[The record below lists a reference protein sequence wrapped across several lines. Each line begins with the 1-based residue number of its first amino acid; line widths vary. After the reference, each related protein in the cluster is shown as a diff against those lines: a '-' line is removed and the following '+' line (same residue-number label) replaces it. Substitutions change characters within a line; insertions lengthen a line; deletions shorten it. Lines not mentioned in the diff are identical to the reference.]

1 MAYDKGTNYSLLMDE
16 AAKKGDYAAAAQYEQ
31 MRNEKIDGTGS
42 SHAKTNLYS
51 QYLQTDAAGT
61 KPAGNVGATGGS
73 LGAAAGALGRAL
85 GKGSDGT
92 GFAAYKDE
100 NGKTT
105 TYRPEFAGQTVQ
117 IGTQLVTYNERGY
130 PVKSLN
136 ADHAKK
142 LGNAY
147 TMQNMGLD
155 QTKISNA
162 ADLYRGLYNAV
173 MNNPTT
179 VGNSG
184 LNNAY
189 GKRNIQYSGDL
200 TIEDY
205 DRMIREAAGK
215 GQNVLAGYYEDSRN
229 ALIADRG
236 LNPNLQT
243 SNYNGGWNWV
253 DNGGGVGSIYAGALR
268 DDVQTDQALGGG
280 WYLGQGKGD
289 AEQEYFYS
297 NTDAPTMQE
306 VMAYA
311 RAKGYDTEDESAALP
326 LGALARE
333 MMAGGYVSPENLR
346 RAELLGAAMPA
357 VLNNLGIEN
366 GYTGAAALENAV
378 RNMQNAG
385 GGSYAKALAAP
396 AAAAA
401 GNSLSNPYSA
411 AIAGGGGYSMG
422 GNRNNGGV
430 SYGGSAYGGSLENQ
444 LMGIYGNGGA
454 YSAALQQMK
463 NLTNAQTAAARSG
476 YEGEQEN
483 VNRSYADMARQLYI
497 NRENAQKNIG
507 QQMAAQGITGGA
519 AESTLLGLNTS
530 YQEALRQNEQERI
543 AMIDEL
549 ERAIVKAQLEGD
561 IAYAQQALQM
571 EQNRIDNQA
580 NMMQYML
587 SRQDDAAAQAYSQ
600 QMDKAQMLAS
610 AGDFSGYKALGYSDE
625 EVATLNKAYQVAN
638 APKYRSPAPAADPS
652 EEDYAAM
659 KAYTQDLINGGKSA
673 SAIEYELMGALT
685 NGVITGEQYVNLLEY
700 GRKNA
705 RYDSS
710 LSGGAHR

>member
-1 MAYDKGTNYSLLMDE
+1 MAYDKATNYSLLIDD
-16 AAKKGDYAAAAQYEQ
+16 AVAKGDYASAAKYEQ
-31 MRNEKIDGTGS
+31 QRNEKIDGTGS
-42 SHAKTNLYS
+42 KQQKTNLYS
-51 QYLQTDAAGT
+51 QHLNSDAGSTGISTPYGDVLKAG
-61 KPAGNVGATGGS
+61 GGV
-73 LGAAAGALGRAL
+73 LGRAL

-92 GFAAYKDE
+92 GFATYKDA

-117 IGTQLVTYNERGY
+117 IGTQYVTYDERGY
-130 PVKSLN
+130 PTKSLN
-136 ADHAKK
+136 VDWAKNK
-142 LGNAY
+142 LGNEY
-147 TMQNMGLD
+147 TKQNMGLD
-155 QTKISNA
+155 QSKVSNA
-162 ADLYRGLYNAV
+162 ADIYRGIYNAT
-173 MNNPTT
+173 MQNPTM
-179 VGNSG
+179 VSG
-184 LNNAY
+184 SAMNTAY
-189 GKRNIQYSGDL
+189 GKRNIQYNGAMDVAG
-200 TIEDY
+200 Y
-205 DRMIREAAGK
+205 DKLIREAAAAGN
-215 GQNVLAGYYEDSRN
+215 NVLAGYLEDSRN

-236 LNPNLQT
+236 LSTPYT
-243 SNYNGGWNWV
+243 SNYNGGWNYV
-253 DNGGGVGSIYAGALR
+253 DNGGGVGNIYTGALR
-268 DDVQTDQALGGG
+268 DQVQTDQALGGG
-280 WYLGQGKGD
+280 WYVGQGKGD
-289 AEQEYFYS
+289 AEQERFYVNYDS
-297 NTDAPTMQE
+297 PTTPE
-306 VMAYA
+306 LMAYA
-311 RAKGYDTEDESAALP
+311 RAKGYDTEDESVALP
-326 LGALARE
+326 LGALAHE
-333 MMAGGYVSPENLR
+333 MMVGGYVSPENLR

-357 VLNNLGIEN
+357 VLNNLGIES

-396 AAAAA
+396 AAADA
-401 GNSLSNPYSA
+401 GGSLSSPYSA

-444 LMGIYGNGGA
+444 LMGLYGDGGS
-454 YSAALQQMK
+454 YTAAQQQLK

-600 QMDKAQMLAS
+600 QMAAAELLAS
-610 AGDFSGYKALGYSDE
+610 MGDYSGYKALGLTDE
-625 EVATLNKAYQVAN
+625 QIAALNSNYQKQN
-638 APKYRSPAPAADPS
+638 TPKVIYRTPVV
-652 EEDYAAM
+652 EEEPVLEPV
-659 KAYTQDLINGGKSA
+659 KN
-673 SAIEYELMGALT
+673 
-685 NGVITGEQYVNLLEY
+685 TGT
-700 GRKNA
+700 GF
-705 RYDSS
+705 SS
-710 LSGGAHR
+710 LHEAFGTGHPEKALARLDEIWGTLGPEERLEALDVLGQYGYTYRP